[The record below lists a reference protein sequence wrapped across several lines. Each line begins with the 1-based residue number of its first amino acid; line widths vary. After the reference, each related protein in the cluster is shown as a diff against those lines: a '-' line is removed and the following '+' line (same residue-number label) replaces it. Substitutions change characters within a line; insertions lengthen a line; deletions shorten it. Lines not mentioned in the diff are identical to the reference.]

1 MKYIKM
7 ATMKMTLSA
16 VIFSLASFS
25 SFAAMEITMQPQGMT
40 HIGTVSDSSGA
51 TTLSQLNANLEAKA
65 EAAGAKSYRIIAA
78 GGNNKYYG
86 TASIYK

>member
-7 ATMKMTLSA
+7 ATMKMILST
-16 VIFSLASFS
+16 VILSFASVS
-25 SFAAMEITMQPQGMT
+25 SFAAMEITMKPQGMN

-51 TTLSQLNANLEAKA
+51 TTLSQLNTNLEAKA

-78 GGNNKYYG
+78 GGNNTYFG
-86 TASIYK
+86 TAIIYK